1 MLYFY
6 HTHQVLYLCPEE
18 SPVPRESQNK
28 QCLEYNI
35 IQTSQILV
43 HILDANLR
51 QFSLSTVF
59 CFISLI
65 TTK

>member
-43 HILDANLR
+43 HILNANL
-51 QFSLSTVF
+51 
-59 CFISLI
+59 
-65 TTK
+65 